1 MYKIMA
7 HSNSQKQL
15 LHDITVIGFVLYDLM
30 LYLDT
35 HPTDQ
40 NGLDYFNHYNKIYTQ
55 MRKEYALRYGPLT
68 PNCYDRMNNEWTW
81 VTEKMPWEGEC

>member
-1 MYKIMA
+1 MYEIMA
-7 HSNSQKQL
+7 QTNSKKGL
-15 LHDITVIGFVLYDLM
+15 LHDITVISFVLYDLK

-40 NGLDYFNHYNKIYTQ
+40 NGLDYFNHYNKIYAQ

-68 PNCYDRMNNEWTW
+68 ANYYERMNNEWTW
-81 VTEKMPWEGEC
+81 VTQKMPWEGEC